1 MKTTEVY
8 ILHFEPAYKH
18 ARHYVGSTS
27 RGNARGDDHLAG
39 RGSPL
44 VSAAIRAGV
53 AVTFHVIGVGGRIA
67 ERKIKQ
73 QKNAGRFCPQCQ
85 KEKNKNDKFNRTKS
99 RDERQS
105 QSTNE

>member
-27 RGNARGDDHLAG
+27 RGNARSDDHLAG

-73 QKNAGRFCPQCQ
+73 QKKRGPILSAMPKGKKQ
-85 KEKNKNDKFNRTKS
+85 K
-99 RDERQS
+99 
-105 QSTNE
+105 